1 MKERVCR
8 DGDERIYQPKIH
20 ADNIRELFRI
30 GQETGLPLTVLV
42 DYAVRSYI
50 ATYERNKRKK
60 ELLRDEVEW
69 GMQDKHDEEQNEPDP
84 DDLTDYLEPYQNN
97 PYGEDY

>member
-20 ADNIRELFRI
+20 ADIIRELFRI

-50 ATYERNKRKK
+50 ATYEKNKRKK
-60 ELLRDEVEW
+60 EILRDEVEW
-69 GMQDKHDEEQNEPDP
+69 GMQQEHDEKLDKPEA
-84 DDLTDYLEPYQNN
+84 DDLTDYLEPYQND
-97 PYGEDY
+97 PYGEGY